1 MKSNIIIERK
11 INSYFFRLNNNI
23 FKTYY
28 INNNITA
35 NKIIYKIRVGGP
47 ISRRIIRFYY
57 YYIWL
62 GYIDIYGTK
71 NSKQNNR

>member
-11 INSYFFRLNNNI
+11 INSYFFRLNNDI
-23 FKTYY
+23 FKIYY
-28 INNNITA
+28 INNNITV
-35 NKIIYKIRVGGP
+35 NKIKNKIRVGGP
-47 ISRRIIRFYY
+47 ISRRIIRFY